1 MKDKLMKMMAKKK
14 ESGDMSEPE
23 KKAKMSV
30 LEELQKMATE
40 AMAGRLHGMKK
51 VQVAGSS
58 DEALEEGLDKA
69 KELIGGEEEA
79 EEAAEGSEEESEDI
93 SPEEAS
99 MEVEDDMEDMDES
112 ELDAKLEKL
121 MALKRRKG
129 MK

>member
-40 AMAGRLHGMKK
+40 AMGEKLHGMKK

-69 KELIGGEEEA
+69 KELIGGEEE
-79 EEAAEGSEEESEDI
+79 ESEEGGDI

-99 MEVEDDMEDMDES
+99 MEVEDDMEDMDEA